1 MPFGISSASEVF
13 HKRLYAHFD
22 DIEGV
27 ELFVDDLLIHG
38 NSKNQ
43 HDFRLRQVLERCKQ
57 INVKLNK
64 KKCKV
69 RLTEINYL
77 GHIITQNGIKPDDT
91 HIQPILDMPKPQNT
105 KDLERF
111 LGLVTAWHWEE
122 IHDKCFED
130 LKRCITNPLV
140 LQFYSLDIPITIS
153 VDASKHGL
161 EACLMQNG
169 KPICFASKSL
179 TKTKQ
184 AYVQIEMEL
193 YACVFA
199 CGKFYSYIYGR
210 SDVTIETD
218 HKPLISIIKKPFAAA
233 PTRLQRMLIRL
244 QPYTFKLVYK
254 PGKYLY
260 IADALSRAVAPSN
273 DKWGDTRD
281 ELDARAQVCAF
292 ALANPLT
299 DTHFVCLQKLTQSD
313 HEMQELINLI
323 RNGWPNSKKDVI
335 DILKPYWDSREE
347 LTVAYKLVWK
357 GQKIVI
363 HKCMRREMLKI
374 IHVGHLGA
382 AKMKLR
388 AREIMYWPNLNSQI
402 EDMISHC
409 QAYLTHRNENSKQPL
424 IPHEVPHRAWS
435 KVGIDIFHFNNKSY
449 LLVVDY
455 FSKFIEVEKLY
466 NLTSECVINKLK
478 IIFSRQGIPDMVM
491 SDNGPE
497 FTSRIFKEFCIN
509 WRFGHK
515 TSSPRYPQSNGQAER
530 AIQTVKQ
537 MLKKTQYDKSNF
549 RLALLEFLNT
559 PISKNLPS
567 PAELLNNRKLRSIVP
582 CPPEMLQPK
591 LFNTQQAREI
601 LKSRQTVQ
609 KRYYDRGSKFLKPLS
624 IGDKIK
630 VHINGK
636 WVDGIV
642 IDILGERLYVLKL
655 QSGRIIR
662 RNRRHIIRDSYL
674 RPENK
679 TVTQA
684 YDFDDVLAT
693 TPNAPTSPRP
703 HTVPAS
709 SSAPPRSFNIS
720 TTATTA
726 PYTTTTTN
734 AYVTQSGRVVKVPDR
749 WGYS

>member
-1 MPFGISSASEVF
+1 
-13 HKRLYAHFD
+13 
-22 DIEGV
+22 
-27 ELFVDDLLIHG
+27 
-38 NSKNQ
+38 
-43 HDFRLRQVLERCKQ
+43 
-57 INVKLNK
+57 
-64 KKCKV
+64 
-69 RLTEINYL
+69 
-77 GHIITQNGIKPDDT
+77 
-91 HIQPILDMPKPQNT
+91 
-105 KDLERF
+105 
-111 LGLVTAWHWEE
+111 
-122 IHDKCFED
+122 
-130 LKRCITNPLV
+130 
-140 LQFYSLDIPITIS
+140 
-153 VDASKHGL
+153 
-161 EACLMQNG
+161 
-169 KPICFASKSL
+169 
-179 TKTKQ
+179 
-184 AYVQIEMEL
+184 
-193 YACVFA
+193 
-199 CGKFYSYIYGR
+199 
-210 SDVTIETD
+210 
-218 HKPLISIIKKPFAAA
+218 
-233 PTRLQRMLIRL
+233 
-244 QPYTFKLVYK
+244 
-254 PGKYLY
+254 
-260 IADALSRAVAPSN
+260 
-273 DKWGDTRD
+273 
-281 ELDARAQVCAF
+281 
-292 ALANPLT
+292 
-299 DTHFVCLQKLTQSD
+299 
-313 HEMQELINLI
+313 MQELINLI

-363 HKCMRREMLKI
+363 PKCMRREMLKT

-409 QAYLTHRNENSKQPL
+409 QACLAHRNENSKQPL

-455 FSKFIEVEKLY
+455 FSKLIEVEKLY

-509 WRFGHK
+509 WRFEHK

-537 MLKKTQYDKSNF
+537 MLKKTQYDKSDF
-549 RLALLEFLNT
+549 RFAMLEFLNT
-559 PISKNLPS
+559 PISESLPS

-591 LFNTQQAREI
+591 LFNTKQAREI

-630 VHINGK
+630 VRINGK

-642 IDILGERLYVLKL
+642 IDILGERSYVLKL

-693 TPNAPTSPRP
+693 TPNEPTSPRS

-709 SSAPPRSFNIS
+709 SSAPPHSFNIS

-726 PYTTTTTN
+726 PYTATTTSN